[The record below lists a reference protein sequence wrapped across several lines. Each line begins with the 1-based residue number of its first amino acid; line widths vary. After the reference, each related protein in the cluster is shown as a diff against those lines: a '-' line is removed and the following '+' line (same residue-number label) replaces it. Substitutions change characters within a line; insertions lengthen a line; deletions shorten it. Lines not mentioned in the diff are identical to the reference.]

1 MNLKL
6 VPNKAGYWEF
16 IRLLRSDK
24 RVQEGFIQ
32 DIPQISKLEQELYME
47 KYNDNYY
54 ICLCDD
60 KPCGF
65 IGEIDG
71 DIRVCTH
78 PNYQGNGV
86 GSFMISEIT
95 KVRPNIYAKVKL
107 DNISS
112 VKAFEKAGYEKK
124 YFILEPK
131 NEIKKT

>member
-6 VPNKAGYWEF
+6 IPNKKDYWEF
-16 IRLLRSDK
+16 IRLLRADE
-24 RVQEGFIQ
+24 RVQAGFIQ
-32 DIPQISKLEQELYME
+32 NTLKISQEEQKNYME

-54 ICLCDD
+54 ICLSDD
-60 KPCGF
+60 NPCGF

-78 PNYQGNGV
+78 PDYQGKGV
-86 GSFMISEIT
+86 GSFMIKELT
-95 KVRPNIYAKVKL
+95 TLRPNIYAKVKM

-124 YFILEPK
+124 YYILEPK
-131 NEIKKT
+131 K

>member
-1 MNLKL
+1 MNLDLKQ
-6 VPNKAGYWEF
+6 NEKKYWEF
-16 IRLLRSDK
+16 IRILRSDE
-24 RVQEGFIQ
+24 RVQSGFIQ
-32 DIPQISKLEQELYME
+32 DSNISQIEQETYME

-65 IGEIDG
+65 IGEIEG

-78 PNYQGNGV
+78 PEYQGIGV
-86 GSFMISEIT
+86 GTFMIKELT
-95 KVRPNIYAKVKL
+95 KVKPDIYAKVKI

-112 VKAFEKAGYEKK
+112 VKAFERAGYEKK

-131 NEIKKT
+131 KDERK

>member
-1 MNLKL
+1 MTLKL
-6 VPNKAGYWEF
+6 IPNKPIFWEF
-16 IRLLRSDK
+16 IRLLRADE
-24 RVQEGFIQ
+24 RVQAGFIK
-32 DIPQISKLEQELYME
+32 DTPEISQEQQEKYME

-54 ICLCDD
+54 ICLLEN

-78 PNYQGNGV
+78 PDYQGKGV
-86 GSFMISEIT
+86 GSFMIKELT
-95 KVRPNIYAKVKL
+95 NLRPNIYAKVKI

-124 YFILEPK
+124 YFILEPTH
-131 NEIKKT
+131 EIKTT

>member
-6 VPNKAGYWEF
+6 IPNNKNYWEF
-16 IRLLRSDK
+16 IRLLRADK
-24 RVQEGFIQ
+24 RVQSGFIQ
-32 DIPQISKLEQELYME
+32 NTLKISQEEQKNYME

-54 ICLCDD
+54 ICLSDD
-60 KPCGF
+60 NPCGF

-78 PNYQGNGV
+78 PDYQGKGV
-86 GSFMISEIT
+86 GSFMIKELT
-95 KVRPNIYAKVKL
+95 TLRPNIYAKVKM

-124 YFILEPK
+124 YYILEPK
-131 NEIKKT
+131 K

>member
-1 MNLKL
+1 MRLNLIENEK
-6 VPNKAGYWEF
+6 KYWEF
-16 IRLLRSDK
+16 IRILRSDE
-24 RVQEGFIQ
+24 RVQDGFIQ
-32 DIPQISKLEQELYME
+32 NSTIEQEVYME
-47 KYNDNYY
+47 KYNNNYY

-71 DIRVCTH
+71 DIRVCTDPEH
-78 PNYQGNGV
+78 QGKGV

-95 KVRPNIYAKVKL
+95 KLRPNIYAKVKL

-124 YFILEPK
+124 YFLLEPK
-131 NEIKKT
+131 K

>member
-6 VPNKAGYWEF
+6 VPNEKQYWEF
-16 IRLLRSDK
+16 IRLLRADE
-24 RVQEGFIQ
+24 RVQSGFIQ
-32 DIPQISKLEQELYME
+32 NTSKISQEQQEKYME

-54 ICLCDD
+54 ICLNED

-78 PNYQGNGV
+78 PDYQGKGV
-86 GSFMISEIT
+86 GSFMIKEIT
-95 KVRPNIYAKVKL
+95 TLRPNIYAKVKI

-124 YFILEPK
+124 YYILEPK